1 MEHPITSANVRD
13 GKIFV
18 ESWYR
23 YILGDL
29 HQFDRDGG
37 IDMEG
42 IAFQNTY
49 FLLLRLSGG

>member
-42 IAFQNTY
+42 IAF
-49 FLLLRLSGG
+49 